1 MKKVT
6 VTISF
11 DEEKLSALRLYLKP
25 KDQQVETELEKALDT
40 LYTKTVP
47 QGVREYIDMCAA
59 TPRSSPKPRR
69 QRPAEPVP
77 AAEATNPPTS

>member
-1 MKKVT
+1 MKKT
-6 VTISF
+6 SITISF
-11 DEEKLSALRLYLKP
+11 DDEKLSALRLYLKP

-59 TPRSSPKPRR
+59 TPRSVPKPRR
-69 QRPAEPVP
+69 QKPAEPAP
-77 AAEATNPPTS
+77 ATETSDPPIG

>member
-47 QGVREYIDMCAA
+47 QGVREYIDMCAS
-59 TPRSSPKPRR
+59 TPRSVPKPRR
-69 QRPAEPVP
+69 QRAAEPVP
-77 AAEATNPPTS
+77 TAETTNPPTD

>member
-59 TPRSSPKPRR
+59 TARSAPKSRR
-69 QRPAEPVP
+69 QRPAEPASVS
-77 AAEATNPPTS
+77 ETTDPPTG

>member
-6 VTISF
+6 VTTSF

-25 KDQQVETELEKALDT
+25 KDQQVETELAKALDT

-59 TPRSSPKPRR
+59 TPRSAPKPRR
-69 QRPAEPVP
+69 QRHAEPVS
-77 AAEATNPPTS
+77 AAEAADTPTS

>member
-11 DEEKLSALRLYLKP
+11 DDEKLSALRLYLKP
-25 KDQQVETELEKALDT
+25 KDQQVEPELEKALDT

-59 TPRSSPKPRR
+59 TPRTSPKSRR

-77 AAEATNPPTS
+77 AAEATNPPTD

>member
-1 MKKVT
+1 MKKT
-6 VTISF
+6 SITISF
-11 DEEKLSALRLYLKP
+11 DDEKLSALRLYLKP

-59 TPRSSPKPRR
+59 TPRAAPRPRR
-69 QRPAEPVP
+69 QKPADQHTGEEH
-77 AAEATNPPTS
+77 ADTPTG

>member
-1 MKKVT
+1 MKKVS

-59 TPRSSPKPRR
+59 TPRSVPKPRR
-69 QRPAEPVP
+69 QKPAEPAP
-77 AAEATNPPTS
+77 ATEASDPPIG

>member
-40 LYTKTVP
+40 LYAKTVP

-59 TPRSSPKPRR
+59 TPRTSPKPRR
-69 QRPAEPVP
+69 QRPADPVP
-77 AAEATNPPTS
+77 IAEHADPPAD

>member
-59 TPRSSPKPRR
+59 TPRSVPKPRR

-77 AAEATNPPTS
+77 AAEAADTPIS

>member
-59 TPRSSPKPRR
+59 TPRSASKSKR
-69 QRPAEPVP
+69 QRPAVPVSI
-77 AAEATNPPTS
+77 AEITDPPNG

>member
-25 KDQQVETELEKALDT
+25 KDQQVEPELEKALDT

-59 TPRSSPKPRR
+59 SPRSAPKSRR
-69 QRPAEPVP
+69 QRPADQHPSEEH
-77 AAEATNPPTS
+77 ADTPTG